1 MLRLVVFVMVST
13 TCLDVPWFFAGGCWG
28 GSGTSHRVGD
38 WVGFGTLLGF
48 EESHSSLP
56 PFTALVCFCWG
67 GWWVGWCVGKWIV
80 DASILGV
87 LV

>member
-13 TCLDVPWFFAGGCWG
+13 SRLWVSLGLFWET
-28 GSGTSHRVGD
+28 SGWEWNLSSLGD
-38 WVGFGTLLGF
+38 RVGFGTLLGF